1 MKAAPR
7 LASPQEIE
15 LKLALPTSDP
25 SSLAKRLSRAP
36 LLARRKG
43 VRQHLH
49 NIYYDTPELLLRQQR
64 VALRLRRLGDAA
76 KPKWLQTLKTA
87 GHNDSALSQRG
98 EWETPVRGASL
109 SFKLLKDTPWSDIDP
124 DGAVFAALAPAFETN
139 FDRTIWLLRRRDGSV
154 VEVALDIGEIVAGAK
169 HSAICEL
176 ELELKAGP
184 VTALFEV
191 AQQIAQTI
199 ALLPFNASKAERG
212 YALALGEVDP
222 ALRAKVLPLASDLA
236 LPELAQRVL
245 GEMFAQFAG
254 NLNTLLSS
262 DHPEVVHQARVGW
275 RRFRSAMRLF
285 QPLLAAGAAP
295 YGQALQALLT
305 CLGTLR
311 DLDVARGET
320 LPPLADAYVGGDAR
334 RAQCWQAMTLTLTQA
349 CELQRKTVRYALQ
362 EPAVGAGLLATTQW
376 MAELAASSDAM
387 DALREPEV
395 PLRRWIKQR
404 IEHLHEQLAQ
414 ARKQADQPGHQHRV
428 RILAKRMR
436 YDIEALRHLLPRKR
450 AERWYQ
456 QASRLQTDLGT
467 ARDVMQ
473 AAALVAELDVDRGL
487 IEFLRGLAVGQKSY
501 GSFPK

>member
-1 MKAAPR
+1 MKAAAR
-7 LASPQEIE
+7 AASPEEIE

-25 SSLAKRLSRAP
+25 SGLAKRLSRTP
-36 LLARRKG
+36 LLARRKAT
-43 VRQHLH
+43 QLHLH
-49 NIYYDTPELLLRQQR
+49 NIYYDTPQLLLRQQR

-87 GHNDSALSQRG
+87 GRNDSALSRRG
-98 EWETPVRGASL
+98 EWEMPVRTAALSL
-109 SFKLLKDTPWSDIDP
+109 KQLADTPWSAIDP
-124 DGAVFAALAPAFETN
+124 DGTLFAALAPVFETN
-139 FDRTIWLLRRRDGSV
+139 FQRTSWLLRRRDGSV
-154 VEVALDIGEIVAGAK
+154 VEVALDLGQIVSGDRC
-169 HSAICEL
+169 SPLCEL
-176 ELELKAGP
+176 ELELKVGP

-191 AQQIAQTI
+191 ARQIAQTI
-199 ALLPFNASKAERG
+199 AVLPFNVSKAERG

-222 ALRAKVLPLASDLA
+222 ALRARVLPLASDLA

-245 GEMFAQFAG
+245 GEMFSHFTG

-311 DLDVARGET
+311 DIDVARGET
-320 LPPLADAYVGGDAR
+320 LPPLADAYIGGDAR
-334 RAQCWQAMTLTLTQA
+334 RAQCWQAMTLALTQA

-376 MAELAASSDAM
+376 LADLAAPSDAVE
-387 DALREPEV
+387 AQPEPATS
-395 PLRRWIKQR
+395 LRRWLKQR
-404 IEHLHEQLAQ
+404 IAHLHQQLEQ
-414 ARKQADQPGHQHRV
+414 ARQQVDQPGQLHRV
-428 RILAKRMR
+428 RILAKRLR

-450 AERWYQ
+450 TERWYR
-456 QASRLQTDLGT
+456 QASELQTDLGT
-467 ARDVMQ
+467 TRDVMQ

-487 IEFLRGLAVGQKSY
+487 IEFLRGLAVGQKS
-501 GSFPK
+501 

>member
-25 SSLAKRLSRAP
+25 SSLAKRLAHTP
-36 LLARRKG
+36 QLARRKAT
-43 VRQHLH
+43 QLHLH
-49 NIYYDTPELLLRQQR
+49 NLYYDTPELLLRQQR
-64 VALRLRRLGDAA
+64 VALRLRRLDDAA
-76 KPKWLQTLKTA
+76 KPSWLQTLKVA
-87 GHNDSALSQRG
+87 DRCDSALSQRG
-98 EWETPVRGASL
+98 EWEMPVRGGALSL
-109 SFKLLKDTPWSDIDP
+109 NRLADTPWSEIDP

-139 FDRTIWLLRRRDGSV
+139 FDRTSWLLRRRDGSV
-154 VEVALDIGEIVAGAK
+154 VEVALDIGQIVVGAK

-191 AQQIAQTI
+191 AQQIAQTV
-199 ALLPFNASKAERG
+199 AVLPFSASKAERG

-236 LPELAQRVL
+236 LPDLAQRVL
-245 GEMFAQFAG
+245 GEMFAQFAC

-285 QPLLAAGAAP
+285 QPLLAAGVAP

-376 MAELAASSDAM
+376 LAELAASSDTM
-387 DALREPEV
+387 DAMPEPEV
-395 PLRRWIKQR
+395 PLRRWVKQR
-404 IEHLHEQLAQ
+404 IGHLHEQLAQ
-414 ARKQADQPGHQHRV
+414 ARKQADQPDHQHRV

-436 YDIEALRHLLPRKR
+436 YNLAALQALLPRKL
-450 AERWYQ
+450 AQRWLD
-456 QASRLQTDLGT
+456 QASKLQTKLGA
-467 ARDVMQ
+467 ARDATR
-473 AAALVAELDVDRGL
+473 AAALVAELEGDHGL
-487 IEFLRGLAVGQKSY
+487 GEFLRGFAASRQTVHQRQ
-501 GSFPK
+501 